1 MKNLTIATDL
11 KDDSTNVEVGSVEEL
26 NKFVKFYG
34 SKFFYIYVP
43 GFHWLTL
50 DEFCLLN
57 NIEDLF

>member
-1 MKNLTIATDL
+1 MRTLTIATDL
-11 KDDSTNVEVGSVEEL
+11 KDDSTNVVVNSLDEL

-43 GFHWLTL
+43 NFHWLTL
-50 DEFCLLN
+50 SEFCELN